1 MMSLLDRYIAKHVI
15 AASGLV
21 LFLLIMLRAMFAMLH
36 ESNSIGKG
44 SYQMADAL
52 LYVALIL
59 PQKFLEL
66 FPMGVLIGS
75 LFGLGTL
82 ASNNELTVMRAA
94 GVTTWRIAGSALKAS
109 VILMVFALLLSEIVA
124 PVASKSAQ
132 QLRTAALSEGKI
144 TRSEVGIWAKNRV
157 IGNNTVPQD
166 TSLPQPVIN
175 QRGLTQALSQADDSE
190 ADNQI
195 IHIESIHKSGTMTN
209 VSLYQ
214 IDKEFRLVKLT
225 ESKSASL
232 IDDEWILFDV
242 TETSFS
248 FESATQPA
256 RISKSNFK
264 KLKWENPLNQDNI
277 DTLTLKH
284 ETLNINGLMKYE
296 NYLSSNSLDS
306 AEVELSIWQKLL
318 MPISVAIMMFLAT
331 SFVFGPMRDVSMGA
345 RILSGILLGF
355 GFHLA
360 KQSFGPISLIYD
372 VSPFIGAIIPL
383 VGFTGLAVWLMRK
396 SG

>member
-1 MMSLLDRYIAKHVI
+1 MTSMLDRYIAKHVI
-15 AASGLV
+15 SASLFV
-21 LFLLIMLRAMFAMLH
+21 LFLLIMLRAMFAILQ
-36 ESNSIGKG
+36 ESNSIGEG
-44 SYQMADAL
+44 SYQVADAF
-52 LYVALIL
+52 LYVALML

-109 VILMVFALLLSEIVA
+109 VMLMVFVLVLSELVA
-124 PVASKSAQ
+124 PAASKSAQ
-132 QLRTAALSEGKI
+132 QLRTAALSEGRI
-144 TRSEVGIWAKNRV
+144 TRSETGLWAKNRV
-157 IGNNTVPQD
+157 ESTVD
-166 TSLPQPVIN
+166 SN
-175 QRGLTQALSQADDSE
+175 QEASNSSDGKGDS
-190 ADNQI
+190 QI
-195 IHIESIHKSGTMTN
+195 IHIESIHKNGTMTN

-214 IDKEFRLVKLT
+214 LNRNYRLVKLT
-225 ESKSASL
+225 EAKSASM
-232 IDDEWILFDV
+232 INGEWFLFNA
-242 TETSFS
+242 TETF
-248 FESATQPA
+248 FKFAT
-256 RISKSNFK
+256 SKMEAK
-264 KLKWENPLNQDNI
+264 IIKDTYQKLKWLNPLEQDNI

-296 NYLSSNSLDS
+296 DYLSNNSLDS
-306 AEVELSIWQKLL
+306 SEVKLSIWQKLL
-318 MPISVAIMMFLAT
+318 MPVSIAIMVLLAT

-345 RILSGILLGF
+345 RILTGILLGF

-372 VSPFIGAIIPL
+372 ISPFFGAGIPL
-383 VGFTGLAVWLMRK
+383 VGFAGLAIWLMRR

>member
-1 MMSLLDRYIAKHVI
+1 MSQLDRYIARHVI
-15 AASGLV
+15 SASGLV
-21 LFLLIMLRAMFAMLH
+21 LFVLIMLRAMFAMLQ
-36 ESNSIGKG
+36 ELNSIGEG
-44 SYQMADAL
+44 SYQVADAF

-59 PQKFLEL
+59 PQKFLEI

-109 VILMVFALLLSEIVA
+109 IILMMFALLLSEIVA

-144 TRSEVGIWAKNRV
+144 TRSETGLWAKNRV
-157 IGNNTVPQD
+157 LDETVLVLNKSNPSNSGQNSSAANNLG
-166 TSLPQPVIN
+166 TS
-175 QRGLTQALSQADDSE
+175 DSD

-195 IHIESIHKSGTMTN
+195 IHIESIHKSGKMTN

-225 ESKSASL
+225 ESSSASF
-232 IDDEWILFDV
+232 INNEWFLFDV
-242 TETSFS
+242 SETSFS
-248 FESATQPA
+248 FESFNQPA
-256 RISKSNFK
+256 RISKIHYQ
-264 KLKWENPLNQDNI
+264 KLKWANPLDQDNI

-296 NYLSSNSLDS
+296 NYLSSNLLDS

-318 MPISVAIMMFLAT
+318 MPISLAIMMFLAT

-345 RILSGILLGF
+345 RVLSGVLLGF
-355 GFHLA
+355 GFNLA
-360 KQSFGPISLIYD
+360 KQSFGPISLIYE
-372 VSPFIGAIIPL
+372 VSPFFGAIIPL
-383 VGFTGLAVWLMRK
+383 IGFAGLAVWLMRR
-396 SG
+396 SS

>member
-1 MMSLLDRYIAKHVI
+1 MMSQLDRYIARHVI

-21 LFLLIMLRAMFAMLH
+21 LFVLIALRAMFAMLQ

-44 SYQMADAL
+44 SYQMADAF

-59 PQKFLEL
+59 PQKFLEV
-66 FPMGVLIGS
+66 FPMGVLIGA

-109 VILMVFALLLSEIVA
+109 IILMIFALLLSEVVA

-132 QLRTAALSEGKI
+132 QLRTAALSDGKI
-144 TRSEVGIWAKNRV
+144 TRSENGLWAKNRV
-157 IGNNTVPQD
+157 LDEAVIAANKSNQN
-166 TSLPQPVIN
+166 SLGQSSSAAEN
-175 QRGLTQALSQADDSE
+175 LSTNYSE

-195 IHIESIHKSGTMTN
+195 IHIESIHKSGKMTN

-225 ESKSASL
+225 ESRSASY
-232 IDDEWILFDV
+232 INNEWFLFDV
-242 TETSFS
+242 TETSFR
-248 FESATQPA
+248 FESSSQPA
-256 RISKSNFK
+256 QISKNHYK
-264 KLKWENPLNQDNI
+264 KLKWENPLDQDNI

-284 ETLNINGLMKYE
+284 ETLNINGLMKFE
-296 NYLSSNSLDS
+296 NYLSSNLLDS

-383 VGFTGLAVWLMRK
+383 VGFTGLAVWLMRR